1 MLAVQLKQN
10 PRLSLEE
17 LEEIAPY
24 GATTRW
30 PAGFT
35 VYERLSQADGI
46 FVVRSGQIVLRNPIA
61 SGRSFV
67 PWVATTGETF
77 GGEGL
82 QTNAR
87 YASAARSEGPSE
99 TLHLSSAQ
107 FSALLREHPSAA
119 LALVR
124 QVMAERTTLLEK
136 YGEHA
141 TLTVEQRLIAALVRL
156 SSTERGASA
165 GGERPTI
172 SRRLLGELVGAT
184 RESISLVLGR
194 LSAEGLVEREGNG
207 LVIIEPQRLAERLGG
222 DATVLARTS
231 AAGGAQESRAG

>member
-1 MLAVQLKQN
+1 MLPVQLKQN
-10 PRLSLEE
+10 PRLTAEE
-17 LEEIAPY
+17 LEEIAAF

-35 VYERLSQADGI
+35 VYERLAPADGI
-46 FVVRSGQIVLRNPIA
+46 FIVRSGQIVLRNPIGA
-61 SGRSFV
+61 GRSFV
-67 PWVATTGETF
+67 PWVATPGETF

-82 QTNAR
+82 QANAR
-87 YASAARSEGPSE
+87 YASAARSEGASE

-107 FSALLREHPSAA
+107 FSALLREHPTAA

-141 TLTVEQRLIAALVRL
+141 TLTVEQRLVAALVRL
-156 SSTERGASA
+156 SAAERGAS
-165 GGERPTI
+165 GGDRPMI

-207 LVIIEPQRLAERLGG
+207 LIVIEPQRLAERLGPG
-222 DATVLARTS
+222 PTMAAPARENGT
-231 AAGGAQESRAG
+231 QETRVG

>member
-1 MLAVQLKQN
+1 MLAVQLKPN
-10 PRLSLEE
+10 PRLTLEE
-17 LEEIAPY
+17 LEGIAPY

-30 PAGFT
+30 PAGFAI
-35 VYERLSQADGI
+35 YERLAPADGI
-46 FVVRSGQIVLRNPIA
+46 FIVLSGQVVLRNPLG

-67 PWVATTGETF
+67 PWVATLGETF

-82 QTNAR
+82 QPGAR
-87 YASAARSEGPSE
+87 YASGARAEAPSE

-107 FSALLREHPSAA
+107 FSALLREQPAAA

-141 TLTVEQRLIAALVRL
+141 TLTVEQRLISALVRL
-156 SSTERGASA
+156 STVERGR
-165 GGERPTI
+165 GNPDRPTI

-207 LVIIEPQRLAERLGG
+207 LVVADPHRLAERLNSE
-222 DATVLARTS
+222 ARTVGAADV
-231 AAGGAQESRAG
+231 AAGSRESRVG